1 MRENDPVLSI
11 EGLSYAYEE
20 GRPVLQDVSFSVP
33 KGAYVSVIGHNGS
46 GKSTL
51 AKCIMGLLGG
61 FEGKISLF
69 GEELTRKSLYRL
81 RSRVGIVFQN
91 PDNQFVGSTVA
102 DDIAFGLENKCVPH
116 EEMQGIIDR
125 FAEEAGMK
133 DFLSHEPQMLSG
145 GQKQRV
151 AIAGVLAMEPELILF
166 DEATAMLDPRGKKEI
181 RELIA
186 RMREKNPDLTLISI
200 THDIEEA
207 AASDQVLVINQGRLV
222 LQGPPSLVFLEE
234 EKLREISL
242 GIPFFYQMKSALI
255 KEGIAI
261 PDDISTLEG
270 LEDYLCR

>member
-1 MRENDPVLSI
+1 MRSGDPILSI
-11 EGLSYAYEE
+11 EGLTYAYEDDN
-20 GRPVLQDVSFSVP
+20 PVLKDVSFSIE
-33 KGAYVSVIGHNGS
+33 KGSYVSIIGHNGS

-61 FEGKISLF
+61 FQGKISLF
-69 GEELTRKSLYRL
+69 GEELTKKSLYRL

-116 EEMQGIIDR
+116 EQMQGIIDQ

-133 DFLSHEPQMLSG
+133 AFLDHEPQMLSG

-151 AIAGVLAMEPELILF
+151 AIAGVLAMEPELVIF
-166 DEATAMLDPRGKKEI
+166 DEATAMLDPKGKKEI
-181 RELIA
+181 SDLIA
-186 RMREKNPDLTLISI
+186 RMRLKNPDLTLISI

-207 AASDQVLVINQGRLV
+207 ANSDQVLVVNKGQIV
-222 LQGPPSLVFLEE
+222 LQGPPSLVFQEE

-242 GIPFFYQMKSALI
+242 GIPFAYQMKSALK
-255 KEGIAI
+255 KEGIDI
-261 PDDISTLEG
+261 PDKVLTLEE
-270 LEDYLCR
+270 LEDFLCR

>member
-1 MRENDPVLSI
+1 MRENDLVLSV

-186 RMREKNPDLTLISI
+186 KMREKNPDLTLISI

-242 GIPFFYQMKSALI
+242 GIPFFYQMKVALI

>member
-1 MRENDPVLSI
+1 MRENDPVLSV

-102 DDIAFGLENKCVPH
+102 DDIAFGLENKQIPQA
-116 EEMQGIIDR
+116 EMQAIIEEV
-125 FAEEAGMK
+125 AESAGMK
-133 DFLSHEPQMLSG
+133 KFLGHEPQNLSG

-151 AIAGVLAMEPELILF
+151 AIAGVLAMNPDLVIF
-166 DEATAMLDPRGKKEI
+166 DEATAMLDPKGKREI
-181 RELIA
+181 RDLIA
-186 RMREKNPDLTLISI
+186 SMRKKNPQLTILSI
-200 THDIEEA
+200 THDVEEA
-207 AASDQVLVINQGRLV
+207 AISDKVLVINEGEVFAYGKPEDVFSDVDALKSIRLDAPFAYV
-222 LQGPPSLVFLEE
+222 LANLLRKNGMKIEKGKMSLE
-234 EKLREISL
+234 
-242 GIPFFYQMKSALI
+242 
-255 KEGIAI
+255 
-261 PDDISTLEG
+261 TLE
-270 LEDYLCR
+270 DIVCR

>member
-1 MRENDPVLSI
+1 MRENDPILSV

-102 DDIAFGLENKCVPH
+102 DDIAFGLENKRVPRSD
-116 EEMQGIIDR
+116 MQAIIDR
-125 FAEEAGMK
+125 FAEQTGM
-133 DFLSHEPQMLSG
+133 
-145 GQKQRV
+145 
-151 AIAGVLAMEPELILF
+151 A
-166 DEATAMLDPRGKKEI
+166 
-181 RELIA
+181 
-186 RMREKNPDLTLISI
+186 
-200 THDIEEA
+200 
-207 AASDQVLVINQGRLV
+207 
-222 LQGPPSLVFLEE
+222 
-234 EKLREISL
+234 
-242 GIPFFYQMKSALI
+242 
-255 KEGIAI
+255 
-261 PDDISTLEG
+261 
-270 LEDYLCR
+270 DY